1 MDASAPE
8 NRERPFSPEE
18 TVELV
23 ERAKAGDEQALEQ
36 LIARVLPRIQRWAH
50 GRLPRGAR
58 SMLDTVDIVQDV
70 LVSSVRHLEN
80 FEQRGPGAFVA
91 YLRRGLV
98 NRLEDERRKL
108 ACRPVQSE
116 MPNDVVAHE
125 PTPLQQVLKSE
136 RQARYEAA
144 LAELDDAE
152 QAAIIGRFEWGYSYA
167 DLAIALGKPTD
178 GAARAAVLRAVQRLV
193 TIVRQSS
200 ARA

>member
-1 MDASAPE
+1 MEGSASSDS
-8 NRERPFSPEE
+8 ERPFSPEE

-23 ERAKAGDEQALEQ
+23 ERAKAGDEQALER

-70 LVSSVRHLEN
+70 VVSSVRRLEN

-108 ACRPVQSE
+108 ASRPVQSE

-125 PTPLQQVLKSE
+125 PSPLQQVMSE
-136 RQARYEAA
+136 ERRARYEAA